1 MVTLHPCLID
11 LRTKSH
17 ARAFAHVVGL
27 WLHHLTK
34 LKLVSI
40 WPLMRHRFG
49 RASGRHP
56 DFAAEV
62 EIKSL
67 AAPDNAVTALAD
79 ADADSVQLYVK
90 THPMI
95 ENTKIGLHRPYPA
108 PRNAN
113 ASR

>member
-1 MVTLHPCLID
+1 MID
-11 LRTKSH
+11 LRTKSY

-40 WPLMRHRFG
+40 WPLMRQRFG

-79 ADADSVQLYVK
+79 ADADADSVQLYVK

-95 ENTKIGLHRPYPA
+95 ESIEIGLYRPYPDPA
-108 PRNAN
+108 QRERIALI
-113 ASR
+113 